1 MNSRLLR
8 WVSIALAAVSVLGL
22 LLGGLFLGISITI
35 VDDTGA
41 AAAAV
46 VLASPAIIGGMIGM
60 VLGLAGATLA
70 DMADDVKTLR
80 ILGFGSSA

>member
-1 MNSRLLR
+1 MNSRMLR
-8 WVSIALAAVSVLGL
+8 WVSIGLAAVSVLGL
-22 LLGGLFLGISITI
+22 LLGGLFLGISIAI

-60 VLGLAGATLA
+60 MFGLAGATLA

-80 ILGFGSSA
+80 VLGYSA